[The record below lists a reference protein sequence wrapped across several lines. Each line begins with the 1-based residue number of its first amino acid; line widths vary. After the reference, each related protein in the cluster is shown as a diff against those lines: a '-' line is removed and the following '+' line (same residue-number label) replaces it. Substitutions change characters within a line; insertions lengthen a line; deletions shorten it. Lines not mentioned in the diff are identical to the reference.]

1 MTSYGTISKAA
12 TNFLI
17 NGRSVAE
24 IAGQNKSDY
33 DKKKFH
39 TVLFDKI
46 TKIFRLCKV
55 ALKNNVREKYS
66 VKSVNICIFAE
77 FELIAEDMLYPI
89 GIQNFEKLRKEGC
102 VYVDKTALMYKMVK
116 EGNYYFLSRPRR
128 FGKSLLISTLEA
140 YFLGKKELF
149 EGLAV
154 AELEKDWVE
163 YPVLH
168 LDLNTKKYDSI
179 EALES
184 ILDIFLCEW
193 EKKYGSWEK
202 ETDFSSRFEGIIRRA
217 KEKTGRNVV
226 ILVDEYDKPMLQAI
240 GNDELQKA
248 YRDTL
253 KSFYGALKSQDACI
267 KFALLTGVTKFGKV
281 SVFSDL
287 NNLKDISMS
296 QYYYDL
302 CGITEKELHHY
313 FDDEVGQLAQMN
325 NQTKEDAYDRLKE
338 EYDGYH
344 FTYDTPGMYNPFSI
358 LWTLSER
365 RYGSYWFET
374 GTPTF
379 LVELLQ
385 KADYN
390 LEEMAGIEAD
400 TDMLGSIFN
409 DDNPIPVIYQSGYLT
424 IKDYDREFGL
434 YKLGFPNREV
444 ENGFMKFLLPFY
456 TAKRN
461 TSSSFE
467 IGCFVKDIKSGNAEG
482 FMQRLQSFFAGAKF
496 DQIARDTENWFQN
509 VVFIVTTLCGLYI
522 EAEHQ
527 TSNGRIDLVLK
538 TDKYIYVMELKYDGS
553 AEEALQQ
560 IDDKGYALPW
570 QSDGRTVIK
579 VGANF
584 SSQLRRLE
592 GWIIV

>member
-1 MTSYGTISKAA
+1 
-12 TNFLI
+12 
-17 NGRSVAE
+17 
-24 IAGQNKSDY
+24 
-33 DKKKFH
+33 
-39 TVLFDKI
+39 
-46 TKIFRLCKV
+46 
-55 ALKNNVREKYS
+55 
-66 VKSVNICIFAE
+66 
-77 FELIAEDMLYPI
+77 MLYPI
-89 GIQNFEKLRKEGC
+89 GIQNFEKLRNDGC

-140 YFLGKKELF
+140 YFLGKKEFF

-168 LDLNTKKYDSI
+168 LDLNTEKYDSI
-179 EALES
+179 EVLNNKLSGTLKLWEEQYGRDES
-184 ILDIFLCEW
+184 
-193 EKKYGSWEK
+193 EKSLPM
-202 ETDFSSRFEGIIRRA
+202 RFEGIIRRA

-240 GNDELQKA
+240 GNEELQKA

-253 KSFYGALKSQDACI
+253 KSFYGALKSMDGCI
-267 KFALLTGVTKFGKV
+267 RFALLTGVTKFGKV

-296 QYYYDL
+296 QYYYNI
-302 CGITEKELHHY
+302 CGITEEELHHY
-313 FDDEVGQLAQMN
+313 FDEEIEQLARTN
-325 NQTKEDAYDRLKE
+325 NQTKDEAYEKLKE

-385 KADYN
+385 KTDYN
-390 LEEMAGIEAD
+390 LEQMANVEAD
-400 TDMLGSIFN
+400 SDMLGSIFN

-424 IKDYDREFGL
+424 IKSYDNRFGI

-444 ENGFMKFLLPFY
+444 EDGFMKYLLKYY
-456 TAKRN
+456 TAKKN
-461 TSSSFE
+461 SNSAFE
-467 IGCFVKDIKSGNAEG
+467 ISRFVADIESGNAEG

-496 DQIARDTENWFQN
+496 DQIAKDTENWFQN

-527 TSNGRIDLVLK
+527 TSNGRIDLVMK
-538 TDKYIYVMELKYDGS
+538 TDKYVYVMELKYDGTP
-553 AEEALQQ
+553 EEALRQ

-570 QSDGRTVIK
+570 QADGRKVIK

-584 SSQLRRLE
+584 SSELRRLS
-592 GWIIV
+592 GWVIE

>member
-1 MTSYGTISKAA
+1 
-12 TNFLI
+12 
-17 NGRSVAE
+17 
-24 IAGQNKSDY
+24 
-33 DKKKFH
+33 
-39 TVLFDKI
+39 
-46 TKIFRLCKV
+46 
-55 ALKNNVREKYS
+55 
-66 VKSVNICIFAE
+66 
-77 FELIAEDMLYPI
+77 MLYPI
-89 GIQNFEKLRKEGC
+89 GIQNFEKLRNEGC

-116 EGNYYFLSRPRR
+116 EGSYYFLSRPRR

-154 AELEKDWVE
+154 AEIEKDWVE

-168 LDLNTKKYDSI
+168 LDLNTEKYDSPEVLI
-179 EALES
+179 NKLSGA
-184 ILDIFLCEW
+184 ID
-193 EKKYGSWEK
+193 SWEK
-202 ETDFSSRFEGIIRRA
+202 EYGRNESEKSLPTRFEGIIRRA

-240 GNDELQKA
+240 GNAELQKA

-267 KFALLTGVTKFGKV
+267 RFAILTGVTKFGKV

-287 NNLKDISMS
+287 NNLNDISMDHR
-296 QYYYDL
+296 YYDI
-302 CGITEKELHHY
+302 CGISEVELHRY
-313 FDDEVGQLAQMN
+313 FDSEINGLAQAN
-325 NQTKEDAYDRLKE
+325 NQTPEQAYEQLRID
-338 EYDGYH
+338 YDGYH

-358 LWTLSER
+358 LNTLSKQ

-390 LEEMAGIEAD
+390 LEEMAGIETDA
-400 TDMLGSIFN
+400 DMLGSIFN

-424 IKDYDREFGL
+424 IKGYDNRFGI

-444 ENGFMKFLLPFY
+444 EDGFMKFLLRYY
-456 TAKRN
+456 TTKKISNSA
-461 TSSSFE
+461 FE
-467 IGCFVKDIKSGNAEG
+467 ISKFVFDIESGNAEG

-538 TDKYIYVMELKYDGS
+538 TDKYIYVMELKYDGT
-553 AEEALQQ
+553 AEEALRQ

-584 SSQLRRLE
+584 SSSLRRLD
-592 GWIIV
+592 GWIIA